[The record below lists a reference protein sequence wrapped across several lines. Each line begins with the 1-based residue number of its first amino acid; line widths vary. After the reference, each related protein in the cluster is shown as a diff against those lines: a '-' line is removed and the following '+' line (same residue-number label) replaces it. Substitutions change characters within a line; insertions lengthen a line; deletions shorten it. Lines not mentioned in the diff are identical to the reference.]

1 MIRYTQ
7 INFFL
12 RRIKQK
18 YNFSYNKFIKL
29 KIVNSLIICQS
40 KTNAMETNETK
51 NVNRLKELTTLYF
64 TTLKP
69 TNDDSKTHT
78 AQIKVLNYFEL
89 GCLITDLLKLCI
101 LALEHDLPISE
112 SKSSAVNVSLILETV
127 LSIFPLDE
135 MEFLG
140 YVGEVDI

>member
-1 MIRYTQ
+1 
-7 INFFL
+7 
-12 RRIKQK
+12 
-18 YNFSYNKFIKL
+18 
-29 KIVNSLIICQS
+29 
-40 KTNAMETNETK
+40 METNETK
-51 NVNRLKELTTLYF
+51 NLNRLKELTALYF

-69 TNDDSKTHT
+69 AEDNSQKQI

-101 LALEHDLPISE
+101 LALEHDMH
-112 SKSSAVNVSLILETV
+112 NVEKKRSDSINVGLVLETV

-140 YVGEVDI
+140 FAGEIVRE